1 VLAVNAA
8 LFGAFTAYSVQR
20 TSGSTDPRLLYPLL
34 ALGTGIGLG
43 ASLLVSEE
51 WDIST
56 GDAWVLSAGAWSG
69 VASGILIAD
78 GRHVEPLTDRFAW
91 GIGGGVLGIA
101 LSTTALTRSTMDE
114 GDAVLTVSGAG
125 IGAGLGALTEFFYR
139 GSTTTNTPYTGT
151 GYGAGIGLIVSEA
164 LATRLTV
171 SPNRALLID
180 MGAALGAASGAA
192 VASPLVFGPLTPGR
206 ARGFVTATAAGTVA
220 GGGLAW
226 FLTRRDTK
234 KPATAPKSA
243 ASESASGWELGHPL
257 TGPIGQS
264 QTRTGTTPVYG
275 LGWEGA
281 F

>member
-1 VLAVNAA
+1 
-8 LFGAFTAYSVQR
+8 
-20 TSGSTDPRLLYPLL
+20 
-34 ALGTGIGLG
+34 
-43 ASLLVSEE
+43 
-51 WDIST
+51 
-56 GDAWVLSAGAWSG
+56 
-69 VASGILIAD
+69 
-78 GRHVEPLTDRFAW
+78 
-91 GIGGGVLGIA
+91 
-101 LSTTALTRSTMDE
+101 MDE

-243 ASESASGWELGHPL
+243 ASESASWWELGHPL